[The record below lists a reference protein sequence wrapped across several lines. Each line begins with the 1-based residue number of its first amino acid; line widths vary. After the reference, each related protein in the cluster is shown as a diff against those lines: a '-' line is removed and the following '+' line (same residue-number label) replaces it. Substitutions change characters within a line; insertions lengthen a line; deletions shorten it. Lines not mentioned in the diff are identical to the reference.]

1 MQFYPHNISV
11 SVVGSA
17 VSASLSLS
25 GSLINNF
32 SAIPVNTIDTAS
44 LALNIT
50 GSRGAD
56 GTGAAISGPKGATGT
71 RGVTGFRGDSI
82 LLLSSAW
89 SGSACAAPPVN
100 CYAHTFYPTYT
111 LGGTRF
117 CDFSDYNE
125 TYYST
130 DLNLNSGTSV
140 MYYNSVCT
148 SIASNAN
155 PLGAYAPTATAYST
169 DGSGVLQ
176 TIEACQQNPF

>member
-17 VSASLSLS
+17 VSASLALS

-56 GTGAAISGPKGATGT
+56 GTGAAVSGPKGATGT

-82 LLLSSAW
+82 FLLSSAW

-100 CYAHTFYPTYT
+100 CYSFEFGDTYSV
-111 LGGTRF
+111 GGNRF
-117 CDFSDYNE
+117 CDFENTT

-130 DLNLNSGTSV
+130 DAILSAGSSP
-140 MYYNSVCT
+140 MYYNSICT
-148 SIASNAN
+148 NLASNAN
-155 PLGAYAPTATAYST
+155 PLGAYISTAYST
-169 DGSGVLQ
+169 NGSGVLQ
-176 TIEACQQNPF
+176 TIEACNQSF